1 MLGEKT
7 FSLPD
12 SHLANQ
18 GVRYLLLP
26 FLIGADILLWDNQL
40 MEYKTVSRPGVS
52 GSLPIKQNQKKNHS
66 FLSRGT
72 NLYGGH
78 IPGRWE

>member
-18 GVRYLLLP
+18 GIRYLLLP

-40 MEYKTVSRPGVS
+40 MEYKAVSRPGVS
-52 GSLPIKQNQKKNHS
+52 GSLPIKQNQRKTS
-66 FLSRGT
+66 QLP
-72 NLYGGH
+72 LQGH
-78 IPGRWE
+78 KFVWGP